1 MNWVH
6 DRACAI
12 RSSTS
17 SPESLVWGIGETD
30 VIDQCPARQLRQ
42 SLGALRHVGSEHK
55 GEGSQRMGRGTANV
69 RVALCASVGTGNAGA
84 ALPIEVSSA
93 TGRAAEKTTTGRLF
107 RRSATSRHGV
117 GAKLINT
124 HGRVA

>member
-1 MNWVH
+1 M
-6 DRACAI
+6 
-12 RSSTS
+12 SST
-17 SPESLVWGIGETD
+17 ESLFRVIGETD

-42 SLGALRHVGSEHK
+42 SLGALRHFGFERK
-55 GEGSQRMGRGTANV
+55 GEGSHLMGRGTSNV
-69 RVALCASVGTGNAGA
+69 RFALCAPVTAGDVTS

-117 GAKLINT
+117 EANLNT
-124 HGRVA
+124 HGRVE

>member
-1 MNWVH
+1 MNRVH
-6 DRACAI
+6 DHACAI
-12 RSSTS
+12 RPSASTT
-17 SPESLVWGIGETD
+17 ESLFRGIGEIGE
-30 VIDQCPARQLRQ
+30 IDHGSHRQLRQ
-42 SLGALRHVGSEHK
+42 QLGALRHVGSERK
-55 GEGSQRMGRGTANV
+55 GEGSQQMGRGTANV
-69 RVALCASVGTGNAGA
+69 RVALCASVVTGNAGA